1 MKIKKK
7 RTSRERERE
16 CQRRSHDPPWPT
28 AKNAGRV
35 EPEEVV
41 EAVVEVLA
49 EVVEVVEVA
58 ERGFQTGGGGGV

>member
-1 MKIKKK
+1 MLQQ
-7 RTSRERERE
+7 TSRE

-35 EPEEVV
+35 AEVVEVV
-41 EAVVEVLA
+41 EAVEVLA

-58 ERGFQTGGGGGV
+58 ERGFQTGGGSGGDWQW